1 MEANLDT
8 FQLGLEV
15 VGALW
20 PVLVGFILLVL
31 VLGKLFAD
39 IDTLK
44 EKVKTLFELFNSRDK

>member
-20 PVLVGFILLVL
+20 PVFVGFILLVL
-31 VLGKLFAD
+31 ALGKLFAD

>member
-31 VLGKLFAD
+31 ALGKLFAD

-44 EKVKTLFELFNSRDK
+44 EKVKPLFELFNSRDK

>member
-20 PVLVGFILLVL
+20 HVLVGFILLVL
-31 VLGKLFAD
+31 ALGKLFAD